1 MDNNNDAFNS
11 LGLDGVSLHDNN
23 TSTPTEPTPISPADP
38 EPTTPPKPASDSDE
52 NILNDLS
59 DEETIDLFIEGIM
72 IEKGVDAPT
81 EEIKQDIK
89 NDLKNQLLKE
99 IDRSLIAEL
108 PDDKLEELNR
118 MATTDGQ
125 IDPEIIANMIQEANL
140 DVTDIVG
147 VTMVRFR
154 ELYLGDKLAEAN
166 KELEA

>member
-11 LGLDGVSLHDNN
+11 LGLDSVTLHDNN
-23 TSTPTEPTPISPADP
+23 TSASTEPTTIPSADP
-38 EPTTPPKPASDSDE
+38 EPTAPPKPASDSDK
-52 NILNDLS
+52 NVLNDLS

-72 IEKGVDAPT
+72 IEKGIDAPT

-89 NDLKNQLLKE
+89 KDLKNQLLQQ
-99 IDRSLIAEL
+99 IDRSLIGEL

-125 IDPEIIANMIQEANL
+125 IDPNFIADMIQEANL

-147 VTMVRFR
+147 TTMARFR
-154 ELYLGDKLAEAN
+154 ELYLSDKLAAAN